1 MATAEMQHRQISSTR
16 RLQTTMNGPPKAAEI
31 LPATPILDRAI
42 QRSCLR
48 LMPFFLL
55 MYLLSFLDR
64 VNIGFAKES
73 MQLSTGISD
82 AEFAMGAGLLFLTYA
97 ALSSPSTIMMHRLGI
112 KTWMSFLMISWGL
125 IAGSMMFVSGKKSY
139 YVLRLLL
146 GAAEAGFVPG
156 VILYLT
162 RWFPRK
168 VRAQVI
174 GIFYFGAPLAFIA
187 GGPVSGFL
195 LQFDGVNGLHGWQWM
210 FLVEGGIAA
219 GVGIWAYKYLDDR
232 PVDAKWLPAMEK
244 QALAAALTLDT
255 KESCV
260 QGISRLTKIFG
271 DRGFVQY
278 TFVYFLVQMSILGI
292 TFYLPSQVAHLL
304 HTQVNVKVGF
314 VSAIP
319 WACAIAAS
327 FIIPRLADRW
337 NAHRIIGIIILTISG
352 ISIGISAKSGPT
364 LALTA
369 LCFAIAGLISVQ
381 PVMWTYPSR
390 RLTGVAAAGGIG
402 LINGIGLS
410 GGFVAPIVKNFAD
423 TISKNTG
430 GGLYVL
436 SVLTLIAA
444 VCIFALKWPEDTQ
457 SIRLEGGAVDLT
469 LV

>member
-1 MATAEMQHRQISSTR
+1 MNNPPEATDAAMAVSILNDAIRRSSF
-16 RLQTTMNGPPKAAEI
+16 RL
-31 LPATPILDRAI
+31 L
-42 QRSCLR
+42 
-48 LMPFFLL
+48 PFFLL

-73 MQLSTGISD
+73 MQLSIGISD

-97 ALSSPSTIMMHRLGI
+97 ALSSPSTIMMHQLGI

-125 IAGSMMFVSGKKSY
+125 IAAAMMFVSGRKSY

-146 GAAEAGFVPG
+146 GAAEAGFVPS

-162 RWFPRK
+162 RWFPRR

-174 GIFYFGAPLAFIA
+174 GIFYFGAPLAFIT

-195 LQFDGVNGLHGWQWM
+195 LQLDGVNGLRGWQWV
-210 FLVEGGIAA
+210 FLIEGVIAA
-219 GVGIWAYKYLDDR
+219 GVGIWAYQYLDDR
-232 PVDAKWLPAMEK
+232 PADAVWLPAIEK
-244 QALAAALTLDT
+244 QALDAALALDM
-255 KESCV
+255 KERRI
-260 QGISRLTKIFG
+260 QGISRLATVFA
-271 DRGFVQY
+271 DRGFLQY
-278 TFVYFLVQMSILGI
+278 TFVYFIVQMSILGI
-292 TFYLPSQVAHLL
+292 TFYLPTQVAHLL
-304 HTQVNVKVGF
+304 GTKIDIKVGF

-327 FIIPRLADRW
+327 FIVPRLADRW
-337 NAHRIIGIIILTISG
+337 NAHRKVGIIILTISG
-352 ISIGISAKSGPT
+352 ISIGISARGSST
-364 LALTA
+364 VALIA

-390 RLTGVAAAGGIG
+390 RLTGIAAAGGIG

-423 TISKNTG
+423 TISKNAG

-436 SVLTLIAA
+436 SFSTLIAA
-444 VCIFALKWPEDTQ
+444 VFIFALEWPEEQ
-457 SIRLEGGAVDLT
+457 SVQIGEATV
-469 LV
+469 